1 MFSKVW
7 KAVKEVAIGVLL
19 VVGLWLVID
28 TAYKKDIGNLSDWI
42 GSIGT
47 FGTFII
53 AYVAF
58 KKAPH
63 WIKSKNNE
71 IAHNKASEFFSE
83 FMISYS
89 KKIATLFFLI
99 EPFSELPRSLSVKTY
114 SNNNIAAQCLQNQ
127 LELIKETKEI
137 SSLLYEYI
145 IYFNTY
151 GWKFTEETNKKINV
165 LYNLYVVTEKK
176 TTEYSTIYSAISE
189 FKPMNDVEIERFN
202 NGVSELVRIHK
213 VIFEELSECNK
224 IILEIFRSGKTPE
237 KYFHKLSDN

>member
-19 VVGLWLVID
+19 VLSLWLVIGAA
-28 TAYKKDIGNLSDWI
+28 TQKDIGNLSDWI
-42 GSIGT
+42 SSLST

-58 KKAPH
+58 KKAPN

-89 KKIATLFFLI
+89 KKIATLFYLI
-99 EPFSELPRSLSVKTY
+99 EPFSELPKSLSVKTY
-114 SNNNIAAQCLQNQ
+114 YNSNIAAQCLQNQ
-127 LELIKETKEI
+127 LDLIKETKET
-137 SSLLYEYI
+137 SSLLYQYI

-151 GWKFTEETNKKINV
+151 GWKFTKETDKKITI
-165 LYNLYVVTEKK
+165 LYQLYKVIDEQTKEYAK
-176 TTEYSTIYSAISE
+176 TYATISE
-189 FKPMNDVEIERFN
+189 FKPKSDIEIERFN
-202 NGVSELVRIHK
+202 NGINELIRIHG
-213 VIFEELSECNK
+213 VIFEELSKCNR

-237 KYFHKLSDN
+237 SYFHKLSDN